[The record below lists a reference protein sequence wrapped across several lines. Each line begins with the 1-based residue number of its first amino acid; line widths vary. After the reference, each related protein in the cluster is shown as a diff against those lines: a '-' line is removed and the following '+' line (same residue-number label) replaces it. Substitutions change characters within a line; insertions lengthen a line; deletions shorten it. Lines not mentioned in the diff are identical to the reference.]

1 MGVDYRMFVKR
12 KADNKTLAVMFCNG
26 LKTVLDSH
34 YSKLIHCDGRSCD
47 MAKFEPNDL
56 QAVVTAAKADISRC
70 YDGIRENT
78 LKGIMAKSIEV
89 KNAFDDDTALLNA
102 QIEDDM
108 NVVEFASRALGAICA
123 VTEELFRKTDS
134 EPHGDESKP
143 EEEMEKL
150 QEEYAS
156 FYNGEG
162 LEGDPYITMDR
173 DVYCVIEANW

>member
-1 MGVDYRMFVKR
+1 MHSLRNPEDFVI
-12 KADNKTLAVMFCNG
+12 LILYSLFQHVICNS
-26 LKTVLDSH
+26 LIKLN
-34 YSKLIHCDGRSCD
+34 YSRSLL
-47 MAKFEPNDL
+47 M
-56 QAVVTAAKADISRC
+56 ADISRC

-89 KNAFDDDTALLNA
+89 KNAFDDDTALLNE

-108 NVVEFASRALGAICA
+108 NVAESASRALGAICA
-123 VTEELFRKTDS
+123 VTEELFRKTDP

-150 QEEYAS
+150 REEYAS

-162 LEGDPYITMDR
+162 LEGDPYIIMDR